1 MDDACLAPIEIR
13 CALRGHRVIGDVGG
27 DVSRGGDVPG
37 AARRASAASS
47 RSEPPRGRIHWPPRR
62 SCSAAAPSST
72 ARSSPACRLPG
83 GLRCRRCFSAASP
96 GSSSKWRRGRD
107 AVAEGHAGGT
117 RPPVT
122 SRVLGSGADRWRPPV
137 ESDFAN
143 RPVAGVRRSRTLPP
157 MQVTPRRVPRSS
169 RRSRQR
175 RPPLR
180 QYPPYGGGIW
190 RHVGAASGR
199 WHRGRGPPRVVYELA

>member
-83 GLRCRRCFSAASP
+83 GLRCRRCFSGASP

-157 MQVTPRRVPRSS
+157 DAGDAAAIATIFAAVEATPATAPPISALRRRDLAPCRS
-169 RRSRQR
+169 
-175 RPPLR
+175 
-180 QYPPYGGGIW
+180 GEW
-190 RHVGAASGR
+190 AMASG
-199 WHRGRGPPRVVYELA
+199 PRAA